1 MLFRLHVPF
10 YSYDLSISGHDKMLF
25 DRGCGDVHQAQ
36 LLHNA
41 VWRKGPESEVV
52 RLIKLLLSKGA
63 SINEIQYSKHAPSY
77 ALRSPFG
84 LGTPLHYAVE
94 QNKLDVVSCLLEN
107 GADPTIANSRG
118 KTALE
123 VSDLQ
128 DGDAMLQ

>member
-1 MLFRLHVPF
+1 MTLASL
-10 YSYDLSISGHDKMLF
+10 DTITMLF
-25 DRGCGDVHQAQ
+25 DYGRGDVHQGQ

-52 RLIKLLLSKGA
+52 RLVELLLSKGA
-63 SINEIQYSKHAPSY
+63 SINEVQYSKHAPSY

-123 VSDLQ
+123 VSGLQ
-128 DGDAMLQ
+128 DADAMLQLLHQHIPL